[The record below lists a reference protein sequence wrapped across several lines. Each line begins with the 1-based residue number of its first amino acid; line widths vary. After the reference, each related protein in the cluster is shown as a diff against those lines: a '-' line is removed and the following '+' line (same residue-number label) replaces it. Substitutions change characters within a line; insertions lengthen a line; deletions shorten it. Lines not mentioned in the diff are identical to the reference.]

1 MAKIVY
7 ALSGQGRGHTSRV
20 LAVSEALRA
29 SGHEVTFCCGGTA
42 RTILEQQG
50 EDVVPVPALTQ
61 EMEGNEV
68 RLGQTVSCNW
78 RTVLGAESVVTRLAD
93 VFAAKRPDLLITDFE
108 AFSWRAARRVG
119 VPVLSFNHQQ
129 VLTET
134 QYRLPPRYWFAAGVT
149 LGAVRMIAPRD
160 PLHVL
165 LTSFFFPPLKRP
177 VRTTLV
183 PPIIRSDVQQLVP
196 RDGDH
201 VLVYYN
207 QSEGT
212 DHVLEV
218 LRQVDTRFVVYNF
231 EPERPEDFP
240 NVHFKEPSLDGFL
253 QDLAASRAVL
263 CTAGFTLISEALY
276 LGKPLMVVPNRGI
289 FEQTLNALFLER
301 DGLGRSVMD
310 RCLRLNDVQRFLDE
324 TQPLGMHQRDMCGNR
339 EAVACIEGLLARL
352 EPTQISM
359 PGMVSGDGAVPQH
372 EVAAHPTEQS
382 PESLP

>member
-1 MAKIVY
+1 MARIVY

-20 LAVSEALRA
+20 LAVSEALRS

-50 EDVVPVPALTQ
+50 EEVVPVPALTQ
-61 EMEGNEV
+61 EMQGNEV
-68 RLGQTVSCNW
+68 RLGETVTCNW
-78 RTVLGAESVVTRLAD
+78 RKVLGGHAVIARLAD
-93 VFAAKRPDLLITDFE
+93 VFSAMRPDLLITDFE

-119 VPVLSFNHQQ
+119 VPIVSFNHQQ

-134 QYRLPPRYWFAAGVT
+134 RYRLPPRYWFAAGVT

-183 PPIIRSDVQQLVP
+183 PPIIRSAVQQLVP
-196 RDGDH
+196 RSGDH

-207 QSEGT
+207 QAEGT
-212 DHVLEV
+212 EHVLEM
-218 LRQVDTRFVVYNF
+218 LRQVDAQFVVYNF
-231 EPERPEDFP
+231 EPERPDEYP
-240 NVHFKEPSLDGFL
+240 NLHFKEPSLEGFL
-253 QDLAASRAVL
+253 QDLAASRAVI

-301 DGLGRSVMD
+301 DGLGRAVMD
-310 RCLRLNDVQRFLDE
+310 RSLTLDDVQRFLEE
-324 TQPLGMHQRDMCGNR
+324 TQPLGMRQRDMCGNR
-339 EAVACIEGLLARL
+339 EAVACLEGLLARL
-352 EPTQISM
+352 LPAQVTRPDSF
-359 PGMVSGDGAVPQH
+359 SGDGAMPQT
-372 EVAAHPTEQS
+372 EVVTHSVERP